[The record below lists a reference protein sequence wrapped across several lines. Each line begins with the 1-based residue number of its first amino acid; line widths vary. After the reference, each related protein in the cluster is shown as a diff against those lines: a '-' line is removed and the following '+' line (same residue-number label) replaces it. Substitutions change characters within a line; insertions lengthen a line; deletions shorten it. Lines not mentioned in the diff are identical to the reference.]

1 MKLVTVPIVGK
12 LTSGGKRSYSYN
24 EEPDEYGMYGTSDG
38 GYRYGF
44 GPGGKG
50 EYYDFS
56 QLPSFCTNVPLTFQ
70 QQQTTM
76 IMEPSRSLLEASN
89 RAKKLIQEGK
99 PSEASKLLKDAI
111 KANAVDPR

>member
-1 MKLVTVPIVGK
+1 
-12 LTSGGKRSYSYN
+12 
-24 EEPDEYGMYGTSDG
+24 
-38 GYRYGF
+38 
-44 GPGGKG
+44 
-50 EYYDFS
+50 
-56 QLPSFCTNVPLTFQ
+56 
-70 QQQTTM
+70 M